1 MRIGRV
7 VAIGVAGVGVALV
20 VLDILARGIG
30 LEAVQFLLTYI
41 LMAGGIDL
49 LDKGLRAGWVLLPH
63 GKLDRETHPVA
74 FWCFVVLY
82 MLLLPALTLAAMG
95 MQAEALF

>member
-1 MRIGRV
+1 MRVGSMI
-7 VAIGVAGVGVALV
+7 AIGVAGIGAWLV
-20 VLDILARGIG
+20 TADILVRGFG
-30 LEAVQFLLTYI
+30 FEAVQFLLTYL

-63 GKLDRETHPVA
+63 GRIDRETHPVA

-82 MLLLPALTLAAMG
+82 MLLLPALTLAAMA